1 MPAVQHAPT
10 PEKVVDGGQRF
21 DIAIPEGLE
30 DRLGPEEAQVA
41 LGLQPAA
48 HIQDQVLTGGVGAL
62 GGVGDRPGRSD
73 QATRSSRWQCECRTP
88 AVETVA
94 RLTPKSRA
102 TYFCEHR
109 LRTASTMAWRWGGFP
124 VGLLIVG
131 SSSENA
137 FTATPGAFRRLW
149 HLAAEGIPPYHSP
162 IKALRYRD
170 IAIVFIAITLQRTFR
185 NSLPPQQKRRDIML

>member
-1 MPAVQHAPT
+1 MAGSSSTSRSLRDSRIASAPKKLRSLSACNRPRT
-10 PEKVVDGGQRF
+10 SRTKSSRAASVRW
-21 DIAIPEGLE
+21 
-30 DRLGPEEAQVA
+30 VA
-41 LGLQPAA
+41 WG
-48 HIQDQVLTGGVGAL
+48 IGA
-62 GGVGDRPGRSD
+62 RSD
-73 QATRSSRWQCECRTP
+73 QATRSSRWQCACRTP

-131 SSSENA
+131 SPSENA

-185 NSLPPQQKRRDIML
+185 NSLPPQQKRRDCYSDIAIPVIAISL